1 MVWLNDSSDEM
12 ELPKGLPI
20 DCSPYLSG
28 LKASPSY
35 QSYESAGSFSPTGR
49 QTMPNNPLST
59 TNLLPNRYGT
69 QSFNT
74 QFNSDST
81 TELNLPEPCSTTSL
95 ETTFSQQ
102 STPFVDG
109 SMITSQHQASTQSLM
124 YNSNYYVTQQSFMP
138 WQQYPSTVGS
148 NYPGYTYLAQG
159 MSNTPGFGYPVINNA
174 SLAAGKHI
182 HYSTSP
188 LLLSFSYFCRNFIH
202 SFIPSLHDSFTFSQC
217 KKLQKHLTSHKKEQ
231 NFAWK

>member
-28 LKASPSY
+28 MKASPSY
-35 QSYESAGSFSPTGR
+35 QSYESTGSFSPTGR
-49 QTMPNNPLST
+49 QSMPSNPLST
-59 TNLLPNRYGT
+59 ANLIPNRYGT

-74 QFNSDST
+74 QFNTEST
-81 TELNLPEPCSTTSL
+81 AELNLPEPCSTTSL

-109 SMITSQHQASTQSLM
+109 AMITTQHQASTQSLM
-124 YNSNYYVTQQSFMP
+124 YNSNYYVSQQSYMP

-159 MSNTPGFGYPVINNA
+159 MSNAPGFGYPVINNA
-174 SLAAGKHI
+174 SLAAGEYLLHI
-182 HYSTSP
+182 YS
-188 LLLSFSYFCRNFIH
+188 LIH
-202 SFIPSLHDSFTFSQC
+202 SLIHLFI
-217 KKLQKHLTSHKKEQ
+217 
-231 NFAWK
+231 N